1 MMILP
6 YARRARLFLSKR
18 DPALRPI
25 MARVGSFRP
34 VIRAN
39 RFAALLH
46 AIIAQQVSTRAAE
59 AIFKRLTEALGS
71 GDLTAERLR
80 TTPLTTLR
88 GAGLSA
94 AKARYVLDLAERVY
108 RGNVC
113 LDLLHQLTDAEVIAQ
128 LTKVHG
134 IGVWTAEMF
143 LIFCLGR
150 PDVLPTGDLGLR
162 TAVQRLDGLPRL
174 PTPAQVRERGSIW
187 APFRSVAT
195 WYLWQS
201 LRLGTV

>member
-1 MMILP
+1 
-6 YARRARLFLSKR
+6 
-18 DPALRPI
+18 
-25 MARVGSFRP
+25 MARVGPFRP
-34 VIRAN
+34 VIRTN

-59 AIFKRLTEALGS
+59 AIFNRLKEALGS
-71 GDLTAERLR
+71 SDLTAERLR
-80 TTPLTTLR
+80 VMPPTTLR
-88 GAGLSA
+88 AAGLSA

-108 RGNVC
+108 RGDVR
-113 LDLLHQLTDAEVIAQ
+113 LDLLHDLSDAEVIAL

-162 TAVQRLDGLPRL
+162 TAVQRLDGLQQL
-174 PTPAQVRERGSIW
+174 PSPPQVRERGSIW

-201 LRLGTV
+201 LRR

>member
-6 YARRARLFLSKR
+6 YARQARLFLGKR

-25 MARVGSFRP
+25 MARVGPFRP
-34 VIRAN
+34 VIRTD

-59 AIFKRLTEALGS
+59 AIFNRLKESLGS
-71 GDLTAERLR
+71 GDLTVERLR
-80 TTPLTTLR
+80 ATPTPTLR
-88 GAGLSA
+88 AAGLSA
-94 AKARYVLDLAERVY
+94 AKVRYVLDLAERVD
-108 RGNVC
+108 RGEIQ
-113 LDLLHQLTDAEVIAQ
+113 LDCLHQLTDAEVIAL
-128 LTKVHG
+128 LTQVHG

-162 TAVQRLDGLPRL
+162 TAVQRLDGLPEL
-174 PTPAQVRERGSIW
+174 PTPAQVSERGSIW
-187 APFRSVAT
+187 APYRSVAT

-201 LRLGTV
+201 LRL